1 MSTPEMEAAFA
12 ALFRQPAQTRIVE
25 RATRAAE
32 FRQWAV
38 TLTEPPQGSS
48 LQLDDDGFLQEIGTA
63 KPVARYA
70 RFPTSAA
77 SEHLAAA
84 EVLVSDWF
92 NGAVP
97 PPAMSRSWPSSVL
110 VMCRSAMESA
120 ARTIWLLGD
129 PDREVRRQRCAA
141 EASSELGEMLKWAGQ
156 DHEASVASG
165 RDVATFEASA
175 AKLKTAIAKAKEASG
190 TVKVPGFTAM
200 TVAGA
205 AWIDANPPKHARELL
220 DDKPFGLL
228 MKAWYSAGSSFTH
241 GYSWTLNVI
250 DTQEELYGLVA
261 DLLMT
266 AVLMTETAVSLFEAQ
281 MLVPGEQWQNDHLP
295 ARLRPTITEWAPRF
309 WDA

>member
-12 ALFRQPAQTRIVE
+12 ALVRAPARMRILE
-25 RATRAAE
+25 RAARAAE

-38 TLTEPPQGSS
+38 TLTTPPQGSS

-63 KPVARYA
+63 YPVARYA

-129 PDREVRRQRCAA
+129 SDREVRRQRCAA
-141 EASSELGEMLKWAGQ
+141 EARSELGEMLKWAGQ
-156 DHEASVASG
+156 DRDAGAAMG
-165 RDVATFEASA
+165 RDVGTFEASA
-175 AKLKTAIAKAKEASG
+175 TKLKAAIARAKEASG
-190 TVKVPGFTAM
+190 GLEIPRFTAM

-205 AWIDANPPKHARELL
+205 EWIDANPPRHARELL
-220 DDKPFGLL
+220 DEKPFGLL
-228 MKAWYSAGSSFTH
+228 MKAWYSAGSSFAH
-241 GYSWTLNVI
+241 GYSWALNVI
-250 DTQEELYGLVA
+250 DTEEELYGLVA

-266 AVLMTETAVSLFEAQ
+266 AVLMTETAISLFEAQ
-281 MLVPGEQWQNDHLP
+281 MLVPDEQWQNDQLP

-309 WDA
+309 WNS